1 MATAKNKT
9 ICFKCNEDKIT
20 YPCEGCSQRFCLIDL
35 TEHRQILTSELHHIT
50 NEYNEFKQTMN
61 EQKENSQNDLLIEQI
76 NQWEIE
82 SIEKVQQKAQ
92 EYREIIIK
100 SSQTCIKDIETKFNN
115 LREQIKQMQKQNEFN
130 EIDLNYLRNQLIET
144 TQEFNNL
151 SKISIKKES
160 QSFINDISIIVS
172 KKPKFNKWKQNA
184 ITVAG
189 RNGEGQELNQLS
201 HPAEIFV
208 DKNKNIFIA
217 DSFNHRIVEWKY
229 NANEGQIIAGGNGQG
244 NRMNQ
249 LDRPPNMIV
258 DQQNHSIIIAD
269 RYNRRVIQW
278 LNQNQQILIDNTDC
292 CGLAMDKNGFLYV
305 SNPMKNEVRRWKMG
319 EYNNEGIIVA
329 GGNGQGNQLNQLNN
343 PGLIFVDENQSVYVA
358 DWRNHRV
365 MKWRKDAKEGTVMA
379 GENGQGENLNQ
390 LAYPEAVTVDRLGQI
405 YVADC
410 ANHRIMRW
418 CEGKEEG
425 EIIVG
430 GNGQGNQSNQLNGPC
445 GLSFDDEGNLYVAD
459 YLNNRIQK
467 FEVDFCTWAANW
479 AVLVAGSTGWYNYR
493 HQADV
498 CHAYQILHKNGIP
511 DSNIIVMMYDDLAK
525 NIENPTKG
533 VIINHPD
540 GDDVYGSNT
549 KKFYACITCDPND
562 NVFIYFTDHGAVAC
576 ESGSM
581 LEDLLPNNIN
591 IYATTASNAQESSY
605 ACCYDDKRQTYLGD
619 VYSLVWMEDSD
630 AEDIVFI
637 ILYFEYDSIVT
648 RRLAA
653 AEDNSLE
660 KQKLERELLP
670 LLYQSVTERIQEKC
684 FDLQNE
690 FVLHKLYIMA
700 NLCEI
705 GLFDFTIHQAIDQV
719 CNERL
724 HFDY

>member
-1 MATAKNKT
+1 
-9 ICFKCNEDKIT
+9 
-20 YPCEGCSQRFCLIDL
+20 
-35 TEHRQILTSELHHIT
+35 
-50 NEYNEFKQTMN
+50 MN
-61 EQKENSQNDLLIEQI
+61 EQKQNSQNDLLIEQI

-100 SSQTCIKDIETKFNN
+100 SSQTCINDIETKFNN

-130 EIDLNYLRNQLIET
+130 EIDLNYLRNQLIEI

-151 SKISIKKES
+151 SKISIKKDS
-160 QSFINDISIIVS
+160 QSFINDISIILS
-172 KKPKFNKWKQNA
+172 KKPKFNKWIQNA

-189 RNGEGQELNQLS
+189 RNGEGQELNQVS

-249 LDRPPNMIV
+249 LNRPPNMII

-278 LNQNQQILIDNTDC
+278 SNQNQQILIDNTDC

-305 SNPMKNEVRRWKMG
+305 SDHKKNEVRRWKMG

-329 GGNGQGNQLNQLNN
+329 GGNGQGNQLNQLNS

-358 DWRNHRV
+358 DWCNHRV
-365 MKWRKDAKEGTVMA
+365 VKWRKDAKEGHIVA

-390 LAYPEAVTVDRLGQI
+390 LTYPEAVTVDRLGQI

-425 EIIVG
+425 EIVVG
-430 GNGQGNQSNQLNGPC
+430 GNGAGNQPNQLNGPC

-459 YLNNRIQK
+459 YLN
-467 FEVDFCTWAANW
+467 
-479 AVLVAGSTGWYNYR
+479 
-493 HQADV
+493 
-498 CHAYQILHKNGIP
+498 
-511 DSNIIVMMYDDLAK
+511 
-525 NIENPTKG
+525 
-533 VIINHPD
+533 
-540 GDDVYGSNT
+540 
-549 KKFYACITCDPND
+549 
-562 NVFIYFTDHGAVAC
+562 
-576 ESGSM
+576 
-581 LEDLLPNNIN
+581 
-591 IYATTASNAQESSY
+591 
-605 ACCYDDKRQTYLGD
+605 
-619 VYSLVWMEDSD
+619 
-630 AEDIVFI
+630 
-637 ILYFEYDSIVT
+637 
-648 RRLAA
+648 
-653 AEDNSLE
+653 
-660 KQKLERELLP
+660 
-670 LLYQSVTERIQEKC
+670 
-684 FDLQNE
+684 
-690 FVLHKLYIMA
+690 
-700 NLCEI
+700 
-705 GLFDFTIHQAIDQV
+705 
-719 CNERL
+719 
-724 HFDY
+724 